1 MRNWKI
7 VTLLACL
14 NACANHVPADGFVS
28 DSPSGNVATGGR
40 RHRDCAAMDAGAD
53 AGAGC
58 DEVEIGGVDDEFN
71 DDGSGALLDDE
82 VTDDGSTVDE
92 GSDDSDNAAGDPGD
106 DGSTD
111 DGSGDDGT
119 STLESAHVNLG
130 AAKGEPEKRK
140 KATP

>member
-1 MRNWKI
+1 VRNWKI

-71 DDGSGALLDDE
+71 DDGSGALLDD
-82 VTDDGSTVDE
+82 GSTVDE